1 MDDDG
6 LMMTMMLMMEMTMT
20 ATMKEMMTTTM
31 TLRVRKSI
39 GRPSVIQ
46 AGMKNNLEARPH
58 WLQCPR
64 GKVNMIRT
72 VLDPGKGVCADP
84 VGRDA
89 TLGVGGPGPPVGAG
103 ERQLNLDRGGEK
115 T

>member
-20 ATMKEMMTTTM
+20 ATMKAMRMTTTM

-46 AGMKNNLEARPH
+46 AEMKNNLEARPH

-64 GKVNMIRT
+64 GKVNMIKT
-72 VLDPGKGVCADP
+72 NKIGDENAS
-84 VGRDA
+84 GRHGDVSPA
-89 TLGVGGPGPPVGAG
+89 QV
-103 ERQLNLDRGGEK
+103 RWQ
-115 T
+115 